1 MDWTV
6 SLQNAINYVEDHLT
20 EEIDYKEVAK
30 MANSSLFN
38 FQRIFN
44 ILCGFSLGEYIRNRR
59 LSISGNQ
66 LCSSHSKVIDVA
78 LKYGYDSPESFCRA
92 FVRFHGI
99 TPSQARLN
107 GENLKSFSPLSVKL
121 ILDGGCVMD
130 YRIEK
135 TDEIR
140 VISKKEWFTTDMG
153 LNKKEIPKFWTKC
166 NQDGSSDRILKHMNK
181 NSVFKDAI
189 LGICFENQ
197 MKDDKFAYCI
207 GCVSD
212 DKDVE
217 EDLSI
222 QTLEPSTWVVF
233 NCIGAMPEALQN
245 LLEKI
250 YKEFFPSSEYKP
262 SGKYEIEVYPEG
274 NISSKD
280 YNCEMWI
287 SVEKK

>member
-1 MDWTV
+1 
-6 SLQNAINYVEDHLT
+6 
-20 EEIDYKEVAK
+20 
-30 MANSSLFN
+30 
-38 FQRIFN
+38 
-44 ILCGFSLGEYIRNRR
+44 
-59 LSISGNQ
+59 
-66 LCSSHSKVIDVA
+66 
-78 LKYGYDSPESFCRA
+78 
-92 FVRFHGI
+92 
-99 TPSQARLN
+99 
-107 GENLKSFSPLSVKL
+107 
-121 ILDGGCVMD
+121 MD

-135 TDEIR
+135 TEEIK

-212 DKDVE
+212 DKDIDK
-217 EDLSI
+217 DLSI
-222 QTLEPSTWVVF
+222 QTFEPSTWVVF

-262 SGKYEIEVYPEG
+262 SGKYEVEVYPEG
-274 NISSKD
+274 DISSKD
-280 YNCEMWI
+280 YKCEMWI